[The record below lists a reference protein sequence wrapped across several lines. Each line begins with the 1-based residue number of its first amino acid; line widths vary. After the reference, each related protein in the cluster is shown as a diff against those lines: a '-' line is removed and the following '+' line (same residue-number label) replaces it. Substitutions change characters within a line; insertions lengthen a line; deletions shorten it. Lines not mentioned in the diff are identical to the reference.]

1 MANNLHTYVRQDTT
15 PDDPKDNLKD
25 QKDRELESYRHD
37 PGQDKSKFND
47 DFAENP
53 EQTTLESGDTLRDTL
68 SEDVGGDAT
77 RSVTPRLPK
86 TYTFGSR
93 KNRSRANGK
102 TRGRE
107 SGRTR

>member
-15 PDDPKDNLKD
+15 PDDNRDNLKD
-25 QKDRELESYRHD
+25 QKNRELESYRHD

-47 DFAENP
+47 DFTQAP
-53 EQTTLESGDTLRDTL
+53 EQTMLKSGETLRDTL
-68 SEDVGGDAT
+68 SENVGGNAT
-77 RSVTPRLPK
+77 RSVAPRLPK
-86 TYTFGSR
+86 TYTFGRR
-93 KNRSRANGK
+93 KNRSRGNGK